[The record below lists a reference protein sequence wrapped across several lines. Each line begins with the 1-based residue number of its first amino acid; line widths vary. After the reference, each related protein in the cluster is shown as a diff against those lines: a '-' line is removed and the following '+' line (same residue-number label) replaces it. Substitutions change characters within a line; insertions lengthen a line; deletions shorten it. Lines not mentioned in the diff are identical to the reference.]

1 MCMWIMNPFVE
12 HKETALSHEETLE
25 FIELLSDKGLEIT
38 LIP

>member
-12 HKETALSHEETLE
+12 HKETALSHEEALE
-25 FIELLSDKGLEIT
+25 LTELSSEKDWKLL